1 MSYSKII
8 YIRYIPLTRKIYDD
22 FYMQDVIANGIEV
35 EYWDISSIFYSS
47 KLEQEDSSHLVKTL
61 FFNSYESLALSLS
74 SLKDNEISYL
84 ISLMSIEKKLVPL
97 FALFTKYKC
106 SVAGF
111 GRNMLPIGCNSYP
124 ISFFSKLKR
133 FNYSK
138 FLNYITNRLVEFN
151 IKFGRL
157 KTYDVVFLAGNE
169 GYKALGYIP
178 FSSIQKM
185 HRILI
190 NSTDYDTYL
199 AQKKEETLV
208 DVNFEY
214 ILFLDEYLPFHPDW
228 YLLGMNTIP
237 SERYYEQL
245 NKYFDK
251 VELTFGKP
259 VVIAAHPK
267 ALKYKEKNYFNGR
280 KVYFGATSQLTKN
293 ADFVIAHMST
303 SISYSILY
311 GKKLHFITSQDIKNR
326 LYASH
331 CCIINFA
338 YYLDCNCQYFDRET
352 EPIDVV
358 ESFSE
363 SAYTKYIYNFLTS
376 EKTKSIESK
385 NAFMN
390 FIMCNQ

>member
-1 MSYSKII
+1 MSYSKVI

-22 FYMQDVIANGIEV
+22 FYMRDIMENDIEV

-61 FFNSYESLALSLS
+61 FFNSYKELAFSLS
-74 SLKDNEISYL
+74 SLKENEKIL
-84 ISLMSIEKKLVPL
+84 FISLMTFEKKLVPL
-97 FALFTKYKC
+97 FSLLTKYNC

-111 GRNMLPIGCNSYP
+111 GRNMLPIACNSHP
-124 ISFFSKLKR
+124 ISFLNKLKG
-133 FNYSK
+133 FTYSK
-138 FLNYITNRLVEFN
+138 FMNYVTNRLVEFN

-157 KTYDVVFLAGNE
+157 KTYDIVFLAGNE

-190 NSTDYDTYL
+190 NSTDYDIYL
-199 AQKKEETLV
+199 AQKKEEILV
-208 DVNFEY
+208 DVGSEY
-214 ILFLDEYLPFHPDW
+214 ILFLDEYLPFHPDL
-228 YLLGMNTIP
+228 YLLGMNTI
-237 SERYYEQL
+237 SFEKYYEQL

-259 VVIAAHPK
+259 IVIAAHPK

-280 KVYFGATSQLTKN
+280 KVYFGKTSQLTKN

-311 GKKLHFITSQDIKNR
+311 GKKLHFITSQDIKNK

-331 CCIINFA
+331 SCIVNFA
-338 YYLDCNCQYFDRET
+338 HYLDCNCQYFDRET
-352 EPIDVV
+352 EPINVV
-358 ESFSE
+358 KSISE
-363 SAYTKYIYNFLTS
+363 SAYTRYIYNFLTS
-376 EKTKSIESK
+376 EETKSIESK
-385 NAFMN
+385 NTFMN
-390 FIMCNQ
+390 FIMYNK